1 MFVRPSGNRLPKPTR
16 ELILGVACELM
27 VTHGF
32 GGMSMRALAQ
42 QVGMQPGSL
51 YHYFS
56 CKQDILEA
64 VAEILIAERI
74 QQWQRCKPRS
84 KSPALQLDVFLNVHF
99 GNNVD
104 DRAVQQI
111 VVTELKHLDEVGR
124 DRIKTLYYV
133 YVNEL
138 KGIIDRGKVD
148 GVFDVLKALPVAHII
163 LAMLDGV
170 MVYGLSSSK
179 GSDQQSLGDVKV
191 FINKLL
197 GC

>member
-1 MFVRPSGNRLPKPTR
+1 MSVSPSGNRQPKPTR
-16 ELILGVACELM
+16 EFILGVACELM

-64 VAEILIAERI
+64 VAEMLIAERI

-104 DRAVQQI
+104 DHAVQLI
-111 VVTELKHLDEVGR
+111 GITELKHLDEIGR
-124 DRIKTLYYV
+124 DRIKALYCV

-138 KGIIDRGKVD
+138 KGIIERGKVG

-163 LAMLDGV
+163 LAMLDGL
-170 MVYGLSSSK
+170 MVSGLSGPK
-179 GSDQQSLGDVKV
+179 GSDQQSLADAKV

-197 GC
+197 GR